1 MKMVCASEMAAIWK
15 IIENCFRPK
24 CPRIISM
31 GSSQLKNYFK
41 ILIYIEIP
49 SINGDITKNVK
60 S

>member
-1 MKMVCASEMAAIWK
+1 MKTVCASEMAAILK

-24 CPRIISM
+24 MP
-31 GSSQLKNYFK
+31 QNYLYGVPLNSK
-41 ILIYIEIP
+41 TILNLIYIKSP